1 MVNKSTLLVLFLSMA
16 LMPLGWAEQLGFKT
30 RVVGNIVRFD
40 YTWRDADQQTRKLAF
55 TLPVDDLQRGQQE
68 FQPFDNAAMNDA
80 GFVAVQTYAKAH
92 SVGNL
97 KLKVSRTFN
106 GFEVEA
112 EGPQSAA
119 AQGLLQTHMDAMQK
133 ARMDGMDAYIRKAYY
148 SRVSEGNVM
157 PDHKRI
163 VQRYG
168 PALAPVQAAI
178 RQATRGMPP
187 REVVNFIM
195 GFLQSI
201 PYDLLGNRY
210 TSNGAGF
217 QTPYGLLTGN
227 KGDCDTKAVT
237 LLALLRGIY
246 PTIRL
251 TMVYVPE
258 HAFVGLA
265 LPRGP
270 QDYALNLKGQAFV
283 LADPTGPRTLKL
295 GEVDSGYLRD
305 LEGGKYSYQEV
316 LY

>member
-1 MVNKSTLLVLFLSMA
+1 MRLRGLFLLVLLAFA
-16 LMPLGWAEQLGFKT
+16 PLVWAEQVSFKS
-30 RVVGNIVRFD
+30 RVVGNVVRFD
-40 YTWRDADQQTRKLAF
+40 YVWRDAAKQTRKLAF
-55 TLPVDDLQRGQQE
+55 TLPVEDLQRGQQE
-68 FQPFDNAAMNDA
+68 FRPFDNAAMNEA
-80 GFVAVQTYAKAH
+80 GFKAVQDYATTH
-92 SVGNL
+92 SVGRL

-119 AQGLLQTHMDAMQK
+119 SQGVLKSHMEAMQK
-133 ARMDGMDAYIRKAYY
+133 ARLAGMDEYIRTAYY

-178 RQATRGMPP
+178 KQATRGMPP

-201 PYDLLGNRY
+201 PYDLLNSRY

-227 KGDCDTKAVT
+227 KGDCDTKAVA

-246 PTIRL
+246 PNIRL

-283 LADPTGPRTLKL
+283 LADPTGPRELKL
-295 GEVDSGYLRD
+295 GEVDSSYLGD